1 MRSLLYILVA
11 CLVGESLI
19 LSQASFAQDAKTMP
33 RVEIKKFRF
42 RRHNK
47 KNFERL
53 VIEFLDK
60 DHGGSPRITTLPSSS
75 GKEASIQIENVSL
88 VGAIPESL
96 INDSYVSKSRF
107 LGPVSINTDGPVKGF
122 VIRTFLKEP
131 VGVDAFWLDRPGRL
145 VLDVFPANSARVDG
159 RVPESEFRE
168 IAQIRPPQES
178 RPKEESNGIVCYP
191 LNAAV
196 SATVSFQSKM
206 TSGAGQFGVEAL
218 PFGLI
223 GGGGNNSGAEPVIC
237 FLSSSQV
244 VAKVAFKPKSF
255 DPNNYV
261 QWEPRA
267 PAGGGGS
274 LFSMPAL
281 PAPPAPPPAIPAP
294 PLPPAGVVPTPPL
307 PPQGAVKGPGGVV
320 VSNITPGRTPLGS
333 PLVSPGEV
341 SRLPASPPPPK
352 LPSFG
357 DTPPASAN
365 PAGGTAPSASS
376 LLPPVK

>member
-1 MRSLLYILVA
+1 MRRLLYISVL
-11 CLVGESLI
+11 CLIGDGLYF
-19 LSQASFAQDAKTMP
+19 APRAFAQDAKTMP

-53 VIEFLDK
+53 VIEFSSK
-60 DHGGSPRITTLPSSS
+60 DQGGAPQITTLPSSN
-75 GKEASIQIENVSL
+75 GKEASIQIERVAL

-96 INDSYVSKSRF
+96 INDSYVAKSKF

-131 VGVDAFWLDRPGRL
+131 VGVDAFWLEHPGRL
-145 VLDVFPANSARVDG
+145 VLDVFPANSARVEG

-168 IAQIRPPQES
+168 IAHIRPPAETKVA
-178 RPKEESNGIVCYP
+178 KEDPSGIVCYP

-196 SATVSFQSKM
+196 SATVSFHSKM
-206 TSGAGQFGVEAL
+206 TSGPGGQVDAL
-218 PFGLI
+218 PFALAS
-223 GGGGNNSGAEPVIC
+223 GGSPGAEPVIC

-244 VAKVAFKPKSF
+244 VAQVAFKPKSF

-261 QWEPRA
+261 QWEPR
-267 PAGGGGS
+267 PANNGGS

-281 PAPPAPPPAIPAP
+281 PPPPSPTTGG
-294 PLPPAGVVPTPPL
+294 LPPVPPMPGPTGATPPL
-307 PPQGAVKGPGGVV
+307 PPQGALKGGSGGVV

-333 PLVSPGEV
+333 PLVSPSEV
-341 SRLPASPPPPK
+341 TRLPASPPPPK

-365 PAGGTAPSASS
+365 PSGGTAPTTSS